1 MTTDLPKP
9 PPHPKQL
16 GEADL
21 LDGWIVEESHFY
33 LLRVQYEDTDAG
45 GIVYHSNYISFA
57 ERARSACLRCLDI
70 RQEDALAA
78 LQGGDETA
86 VMLVVRRVEVD
97 FVMAAGL
104 GTPLCV
110 ETRMLKLGGA
120 SMKLQQTITNFENG
134 HILARLVVDI
144 GLVEFRNGNPPKI
157 CRLPAS
163 IKNKFSGLVTSTR

>member
-21 LDGWIVEESHFY
+21 LDGWIVGESHFY

-120 SMKLQQTITNFENG
+120 SMKLEQTITNFENG
-134 HILARLVVDI
+134 HILARLLVDI

-157 CRLPAS
+157 CRLPAA
-163 IKNKFSGLVTSTR
+163 IKTKFSGLVTSTR

>member
-21 LDGWIVEESHFY
+21 LDGWIVGESHFY

-120 SMKLQQTITNFENG
+120 SMKLQQTITNFKNG
-134 HILARLVVDI
+134 HILARLLVDI
-144 GLVEFRNGNPPKI
+144 GCVAPNLDGGKRPRRMPSVLAD
-157 CRLPAS
+157 RLRQALS
-163 IKNKFSGLVTSTR
+163 D

>member
-1 MTTDLPKP
+1 MTSDLANP
-9 PPHPKQL
+9 PAHPKQL
-16 GEADL
+16 DESDL
-21 LDGWIVEESHFY
+21 LDGWIAGESHFY

-78 LQGGDETA
+78 LQGGDEKA

-97 FVMAAGL
+97 FVMAARL

-110 ETRMLKLGGA
+110 GTRMLKLGRA

-134 HILARLVVDI
+134 HILARLLVDI
-144 GLVEFRNGNPPKI
+144 GCVAPNQDGDKRPRRMPSVLAD
-157 CRLPAS
+157 RLRQALS
-163 IKNKFSGLVTSTR
+163 D

>member
-21 LDGWIVEESHFY
+21 LDGWIVGESHFY

-110 ETRMLKLGGA
+110 ETRMLRLGGA

-134 HILARLVVDI
+134 HILARLLVDI

-157 CRLPAS
+157 CRLPAA
-163 IKNKFSGLVTSTR
+163 IKTKFSGLMTLTK